1 MSLHP
6 TSGNAVPDDTATVA
20 RAVFSQGNACL
31 RLRDRFGPIFADEQF
46 ASLFPKSGQPAE
58 CPWRLALATLL
69 QFSENLSDR
78 RAADAVRSRIDWK
91 YLLGL
96 PLSDPG
102 FDASV
107 LSEFR
112 SRLVKGKAETLL
124 FDRLLALCRE
134 QGFLTQHGRQRTDS
148 THVLGAVRALNRLG
162 CAIETLRA
170 ALNVLA
176 TAAPDWLRAHA
187 DPAWPERYERRAD
200 DVHVPKGEAARRAF
214 AEKVGRDGGHC
225 HGN

>member
-1 MSLHP
+1 MPSWMTPQPSLAQCFRKGMPVFACGIDSTPSSP
-6 TSGNAVPDDTATVA
+6 TNSSPV
-20 RAVFSQGNACL
+20 SIL
-31 RLRDRFGPIFADEQF
+31 
-46 ASLFPKSGQPAE
+46 KSGQPAE

-124 FDRLLALCRE
+124 FDRLLALGRE

-162 CAIETLRA
+162 LSTP
-170 ALNVLA
+170 V
-176 TAAPDWLRAHA
+176 
-187 DPAWPERYERRAD
+187 
-200 DVHVPKGEAARRAF
+200 
-214 AEKVGRDGGHC
+214 
-225 HGN
+225 